1 MTTLAVVSAV
11 SLVLFL
17 WHELETAQPVVDLRV
32 FRNRTYAAGVLL
44 ITNVGFVL
52 YGSLVLLPIFLQTL
66 LGYPSLQAGIALSPR
81 GVGSFLA
88 MPVVGIL
95 LGRVDARRLLGAG
108 LVTGALTLYWLS
120 GLNLGAGYWDIFW
133 PQLIQGVALALL
145 FVPLTT
151 ITMDPIPREAMGNAT
166 SIFNLMRNIGGSLGI
181 AVATTLLAR
190 RQQQHTSVLAS
201 HVDAYSPQAR
211 ALLDQ
216 MRGAF
221 LARGSDAVTAAQQA
235 EAAIAGMVRR
245 QAAMLSFTDVFRVL
259 AFLFVALVPLLA
271 LMRSPRAGKGP
282 AAMH

>member
-1 MTTLAVVSAV
+1 M
-11 SLVLFL
+11 
-17 WHELETAQPVVDLRV
+17 
-32 FRNRTYAAGVLL
+32 
-44 ITNVGFVL
+44 
-52 YGSLVLLPIFLQTL
+52 
-66 LGYPSLQAGIALSPR
+66 
-81 GVGSFLA
+81 
-88 MPVVGIL
+88 
-95 LGRVDARRLLGAG
+95 DARRLLGVG
-108 LVTGALTLYWLS
+108 LGTGALTLYWLS
-120 GLNLGAGYWDIFW
+120 GLNLSAGYWDIFW
-133 PQLIQGVALALL
+133 PQLIQGAALALL

-181 AVATTLLAR
+181 AVATTILAR

-216 MRGAF
+216 MRSAF

-235 EAAIAGMVRR
+235 QAAVSGMVQR
-245 QAAMLSFTDVFRVL
+245 QAAMLSFTDVFRLL
-259 AFLFVALVPLLA
+259 AILFVALVPLLF